1 MLSDEYEIVF
11 ESDECYGAIYIRRN
25 DTFEGTVLT

>member
-1 MLSDEYEIVF
+1 MLSDEYEIIF

-25 DTFEGTVLT
+25 DTIEYTEST